1 MGNLGLLSKSVF
13 LLEKEIDQLN
23 SSLGLTGYQIGSDRV
38 QFFSRSPRK
47 VKTLKHIPVVNLKS
61 KTPSFIG
68 SSSIPTLVPL
78 LARSI
83 FFDSPSTIFFDFTIL
98 NFGFQFIS
106 RFESLNL
113 FGGTRDLRV
122 RHDDFQPKKVICDFL
137 LSK

>member
-98 NFGFQFIS
+98 NFVFQFIS
-106 RFESLNL
+106 KFESLNL
-113 FGGTRDLRV
+113 FGGSRDLRV
-122 RHDDFQPKKVICDFL
+122 RYDDFQLKKVICDFL

>member
-13 LLEKEIDQLN
+13 LLEKEIDWLN
-23 SSLGLTGYQIGSDRV
+23 LGLGLIGCQIGSNQV
-38 QFFSRSPRK
+38 QFFSRSPKK
-47 VKTLKHIPVVNLKS
+47 VKTQKHIPVIDLKS

-78 LARSI
+78 LAFFV

-106 RFESLNL
+106 KFESLNL

-122 RHDDFQPKKVICDFL
+122 RYDDFQPKKVICDFL